1 MATIRRRG
9 NRYQVQVRK
18 DGYKTVSATFSSVSV
33 ARGWA
38 KAIESDMERNMYIQP
53 KDKTTVGELLK
64 RYTSEVIAG
73 QRSSIASTYMA
84 QTLDTHLGTIAI
96 SRLTPEKIG
105 RFRDIRLKN
114 ISPASLKRELGIL
127 SGMIN
132 HAIRE
137 WGIGIQQN
145 PVSMVSLPRM
155 PQGRDRRLE
164 SGEEEKL
171 LTASSELKRLIVLAL
186 ETGMRRGEILNIK
199 KSHIDFTL
207 QTLLIP
213 LTKTDTPRTIPLSSK
228 AIAALREQLR
238 DSEKVILIEETTLFS
253 YKPDSVTQ
261 AFGRLCKRQEIDN
274 LHFHDLRHE
283 ATSRFF
289 EKVTSPP

>member
-1 MATIRRRG
+1 
-9 NRYQVQVRK
+9 
-18 DGYKTVSATFSSVSV
+18 
-33 ARGWA
+33 
-38 KAIESDMERNMYIQP
+38 MYIQR

-73 QRSSIASTYMA
+73 QRSNIASTYMA

-137 WGIGIQQN
+137 WGLNIQQN
-145 PVSMVSLPRM
+145 PVSMVSLPKM

-164 SGEEEKL
+164 LGEEEQL
-171 LTASSELKRLIVLAL
+171 LSSSGELKRLIILAL
-186 ETGMRRGEILNIK
+186 ETGMRRGVYWSN
-199 KSHIDFTL
+199 
-207 QTLLIP
+207 
-213 LTKTDTPRTIPLSSK
+213 RTGHFN
-228 AIAALREQLR
+228 E
-238 DSEKVILIEETTLFS
+238 
-253 YKPDSVTQ
+253 
-261 AFGRLCKRQEIDN
+261 RQ
-274 LHFHDLRHE
+274 
-283 ATSRFF
+283 
-289 EKVTSPP
+289 